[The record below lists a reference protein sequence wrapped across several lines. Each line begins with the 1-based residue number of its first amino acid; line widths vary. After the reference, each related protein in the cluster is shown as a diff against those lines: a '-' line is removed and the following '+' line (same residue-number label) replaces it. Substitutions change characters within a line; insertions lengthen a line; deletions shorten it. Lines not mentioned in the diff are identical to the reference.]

1 MKHAIMI
8 AAILMAAGC
17 GKKADS
23 GPSCETAVD
32 KALAQMPGGPGGGD
46 EIKAKLRPIYVKH
59 CTDDKWNADARK
71 CFANDVKDMAGM
83 KACRSK
89 LTQEQQDKVMAD
101 VRATMMGAMGGAGG
115 MGGPH
120 GGAMGGAGGAPP
132 ADPNAATPPAP
143 EGSAAPAGSA
153 Q

>member
-1 MKHAIMI
+1 
-8 AAILMAAGC
+8 
-17 GKKADS
+17 
-23 GPSCETAVD
+23 
-32 KALAQMPGGPGGGD
+32 
-46 EIKAKLRPIYVKH
+46 
-59 CTDDKWNADARK
+59 
-71 CFANDVKDMAGM
+71 M

-115 MGGPH
+115 PG
-120 GGAMGGAGGAPP
+120 MGGAGAPPP